1 MNRDTIKATILSIAI
16 NGAILYALFS
26 SVGQRT
32 AQAVVEV
39 EPKPAAQA
47 VVEIKPEPEPVEV
60 KPELKPD
67 PFTDA
72 QVIAVAEVI
81 CGEVGPHHEDTG
93 RNVMQVI
100 LNRARLK
107 SKHLKTDLHDQIV
120 AEATR
125 RVQGTPQFATKCR
138 DDNRAAWQKVV
149 VREAMR
155 GLDTSRAAWATHN
168 TLWFRTHEGAH
179 LWENSTKGWTRNLSK
194 AGADTYH
201 TFFDGNAEAVEL
213 MTKY

>member
-1 MNRDTIKATILSIAI
+1 MNRDTIKATLLSIAI

-39 EPKPAAQA
+39 KPAPTAQA
-47 VVEIKPEPEPVEV
+47 VVEVKPEPVEV
-60 KPELKPD
+60 KPEPKPD

-72 QVIAVAEVI
+72 QVAAVAEVI

-138 DDNRAAWQKVV
+138 DDNRADWQKVV
-149 VREAMR
+149 VREAMQ
-155 GLDTSRAAWATHN
+155 GLDTSRAAWASHN